1 VTSAKARVK
10 KGPPARRGR
19 YAARLAAVQALYQ
32 MELTGD
38 DSEKVAQ
45 QFIEHRFSRLKDAS
59 TDETFFTGIVRGVPQ
74 HQVEIDRTIQ
84 GALSADWQLKR
95 VDATLRAILRAAVYE
110 LVAKRNVP
118 GRVVMDEYVDVA
130 RAFFHCDE
138 PAFVNASLDKIARKK
153 RAREFGETPPDDE
166 LDF

>member
-1 VTSAKARVK
+1 
-10 KGPPARRGR
+10 
-19 YAARLAAVQALYQ
+19 

-59 TDETFFTGIVRGVPQ
+59 TDEAFFAGIVRGLPQ
-74 HQVEIDRTIQ
+74 HQAEIDRTIQ
-84 GALSADWQLKR
+84 GALSGDWQLKR

-110 LVAKRNVP
+110 LVALRSVP
-118 GRVVMDEYVDVA
+118 GRVVIDEYVDVA
-130 RAFFHCDE
+130 RAFFQSDE
-138 PAFVNASLDKIARKK
+138 PAFVNASLDKIARRK

>member
-1 VTSAKARVK
+1 
-10 KGPPARRGR
+10 
-19 YAARLAAVQALYQ
+19 

-45 QFIEHRFSRLKDAS
+45 QFIEHRFSRLEKAS
-59 TDETFFTGIVRGVPQ
+59 TDEVYFAGIVRGVPE

-84 GALSADWQLKR
+84 GALSTDWQLKR

-110 LVAKRNVP
+110 LVAQRKVP
-118 GRVVMDEYVDVA
+118 GRVVMDEYVDIA
-130 RAFFHCDE
+130 RAFFQSDE
-138 PAFVNASLDKIARKK
+138 PSFVNASLDKIARRK